1 MLISL
6 AVSLALTLALEG
18 ILALLWGVKDRRDW
32 RLLLIVNVVTNP
44 IVVSLHHLLGGGIA
58 LTAAL
63 EIFAVLSEWL
73 AYRKWGGTPGRPS
86 SFPCVPTAF
95 PISAACC
102 STTYSGGACYESLD
116 LGAGCHRL
124 PIPRRAHRHRSAA
137 PAGAA
142 GPLRPAGRLHH
153 PAEIRAGTAPY
164 PERKKRGEQN
174 MLFLPI
180 SADVISWPFYVMQ
193 GIAVLVP
200 AALVV
205 AVIVITV
212 ILIRRRRKK

>member
-6 AVSLALTLALEG
+6 SVSLALTLALEG

-32 RLLLIVNVVTNP
+32 KLLLIVNVVTNP

-63 EIFAVLSEWL
+63 EIFAVVSEWL
-73 AYRKWGGTPGRPS
+73 AYGGGAGTPARPFS
-86 SFPCVPTAF
+86 SPCVPTAF
-95 PISAACC
+95 PTSAACC
-102 STTYSGGACYESLD
+102 STIYSGGACCEVFAT
-116 LGAGCHRL
+116 GAGCHRL
-124 PIPRRAHRHRSAA
+124 PIPRRPHECRLAAPSGTAGHLRSA
-137 PAGAA
+137 GC
-142 GPLRPAGRLHH
+142 LHH

>member
-73 AYRKWGGTPGRPS
+73 AYRKWWRDT
-86 SFPCVPTAF
+86 
-95 PISAACC
+95 
-102 STTYSGGACYESLD
+102 
-116 LGAGCHRL
+116 
-124 PIPRRAHRHRSAA
+124 
-137 PAGAA
+137 
-142 GPLRPAGRLHH
+142 RPAF
-153 PAEIRAGTAPY
+153 
-164 PERKKRGEQN
+164 
-174 MLFLPI
+174 LFSLCANGF
-180 SADVISWPFYVMQ
+180 SYFS
-193 GIAVLVP
+193 GVL
-200 AALVV
+200 LNY
-205 AVIVITV
+205 
-212 ILIRRRRKK
+212 LFWRCLL